1 MFGGT
6 EMSYLI
12 GAVVILIATLIMGKH
27 VRTSEMMATA
37 SISALVSM
45 VLFILSVWSFLF
57 NGGMNI

>member
-1 MFGGT
+1 
-6 EMSYLI
+6 MSYLI